1 MARAKQTGSAAL
13 LGTWTLQSFTTEDL
27 VTGEK
32 TDLFGAHPCGYL
44 NYGADKRMYA
54 ILLEE
59 NRTAPADLVPTDAER
74 IALFNGSCAYA
85 GTWSIEGDLVSHH
98 VDASWNESWT
108 GTIQLRRF
116 RIDGKY
122 LHITTLPARNP
133 VTGKECIS
141 ELVWVKV
148 E

>member
-1 MARAKQTGSAAL
+1 MAHVPEDSSKL
-13 LGTWTLQSFTTEDL
+13 LGTWTLESFTTEDL
-27 VTGEK
+27 ATGQK
-32 TDLFGAHPCGYL
+32 TDLYGAHPSGYL
-44 NYGADKRMYA
+44 SYGRDLRMQA

-59 NRTAPADLVPTDAER
+59 GRRAPADLVPTDAER
-74 IALFNGSCAYA
+74 IDLFNGLCAYA
-85 GTWSIEGDLVSHH
+85 GTYRVEGDTVSHF

-108 GTIQLRRF
+108 GTTQVRQF
-116 RIDGKY
+116 RIVGNC